1 MSSYK
6 FTITIT
12 SLRQQQYIKLK
23 TPLLLLPLFLKV
35 PLEIP
40 LVVIEDF
47 HLPPKI
53 VIMTTTET
61 IVPSFVKAHG
71 GTAVAFLPT

>member
-1 MSSYK
+1 M
-6 FTITIT
+6 
-12 SLRQQQYIKLK
+12 
-23 TPLLLLPLFLKV
+23 LPLFLKV

-53 VIMTTTET
+53 VIMTATEK
-61 IVPSFVKAHG
+61 IVPSLVKAHG